1 MSNRPPVHRSN
12 CTQAWLCRFV
22 AATSTLVVA
31 LFAFG
36 ALAARADQPQ
46 AAAVPAT
53 AAAVP
58 EAVAEAERARIEVM
72 DRASPAVVAVLN
84 ADGGGGGSGVIISS
98 DGYALT
104 NFHVTSGAGLAMK
117 CGLPDGTLSDAVI
130 VGIDPTGDVALI
142 KLLSRAEYP
151 AARIG
156 DSDSVQVGDWAFA
169 MGNPFLLATDFTPTT
184 TYGIIS
190 GIHRYQYP
198 SGTILEYADC
208 LQTDASINPGNSG
221 GPLFNARG
229 ELIGINGRGS
239 FEKRGRV
246 NVGVAYAISINQIKH
261 FLGHLKSGRVVD
273 HATLGARLG
282 TNLDGRVIVTDVLE
296 DSDCYRRGLR
306 YGDEVVSFA
315 GRPVTSVNAFKN
327 ALGIFPQGWR
337 VPLVYRRGDVTE
349 RVLVRLEGVHR
360 TGELWEKVAQTLADP
375 EAKPKTE
382 PGEQKHEGDKPAEE
396 TPPDKNAPSDRP
408 APEKPADAKPEGE
421 QPDGAKPADE
431 QPADDKPA
439 GDKPDG
445 EKPEGANPEGDKPD
459 GARPLP
465 GRPRVQRMGRPK
477 PPMAEIARKHFES
490 RVGYANYYFNRQHQ
504 ERLQKALLAGGDFT
518 PLAGLWTLK
527 GDLAPHGD
535 AEFKLDDK
543 QTLAVLPGGPLRLL
557 ATDDFTSL
565 LEPVDS
571 GGLLVALHLWRQML
585 VAGFASFDDVYYL
598 GTVPLEGV
606 KGLADVLVATRG
618 AVECHFYFD
627 AEEGR
632 LIAMEMYPD
641 DAADPCELYF
651 GEFVEVEGRLCPSR
665 IEARYAGEVYGVFKF
680 SQIELSAP

>member
-1 MSNRPPVHRSN
+1 MSVRLPVHRSDS
-12 CTQAWLCRFV
+12 TQAWLRRIAV
-22 AATSTLVVA
+22 AASALVVA
-31 LFAFG
+31 FSSLV
-36 ALAARADQPQ
+36 ARGDQPKG
-46 AAAVPAT
+46 AAVAVPA
-53 AAAVP
+53 
-58 EAVAEAERARIEVM
+58 AVADAERARIEVM
-72 DRASPAVVAVLN
+72 DRARPAVVAVLN

-142 KLLSRAEYP
+142 KLLSRSEYP
-151 AARIG
+151 AATIG

-246 NVGVAYAISINQIKH
+246 NVGVAYAISINQIKN

-315 GRPVTSVNAFKN
+315 GRPVVSVNGFKN

-337 VPLVYRRGDVTE
+337 VPLVYRRGEVTE
-349 RVLVRLEGVHR
+349 RMLVRLEGVHR

-375 EAKPKTE
+375 EAKPKGE
-382 PGEQKHEGDKPAEE
+382 PGDHPQEGDKPAEE
-396 TPPDKNAPSDRP
+396 TPPDKPTPDDRP
-408 APEKPADAKPEGE
+408 APEKPADTKPEGD
-421 QPDGAKPADE
+421 QPRDAK
-431 QPADDKPA
+431 
-439 GDKPDG
+439 
-445 EKPEGANPEGDKPD
+445 PEGDKPD
-459 GARPLP
+459 GPRPLP

-477 PPMAEIARKHFES
+477 PPMAEVARQHYES
-490 RVGYANYYFNRQHQ
+490 RVGYANYFFNRQHQ
-504 ERLQKALLAGGDFT
+504 ERLQKALVAGGDFA

-543 QTLAVLPGGPLRLL
+543 QTLAVLPGGQLRLL

-585 VAGFASFDDVYYL
+585 VAGFAGFDDVYYL
-598 GTVPLEGV
+598 GAVPLEGV
-606 KGLADVLVATRG
+606 KGLTDVLVATRG

-641 DAADPCELYF
+641 DSADPCELYF

-680 SQIELSAP
+680 SHIELSAP

>member
-1 MSNRPPVHRSN
+1 MA
-12 CTQAWLCRFV
+12 QE
-22 AATSTLVVA
+22 
-31 LFAFG
+31 
-36 ALAARADQPQ
+36 QPLDR
-46 AAAVPAT
+46 AVPAT
-53 AAAVP
+53 
-58 EAVAEAERARIEVM
+58 VAEAERARIEVM
-72 DRASPAVVAVLN
+72 QKASPAVIAILN
-84 ADGGGGGSGVIISS
+84 ADGGGGGSGVIISA

-104 NFHVTSGAGLAMK
+104 NFHVSSGAGLSMK

-151 AARIG
+151 AAVMG

-246 NVGVAYAISINQIKH
+246 NVGVAYAISINQIKN

-273 HATLGARLG
+273 HATLGARLS
-282 TNLDGRVIVTDVLE
+282 TNLDGRVIVVDVLE
-296 DSDCYRRGLR
+296 DSDAYRRGLR

-315 GRPVTSVNAFKN
+315 GRPIASVNAFKN
-327 ALGIFPQGWR
+327 VLGIFPQGWR
-337 VPLVYRRGDVTE
+337 VPLVYRRGDATE
-349 RVLVRLEGVHR
+349 RILVRLEGVHR
-360 TGELWEKVAQTLADP
+360 TGELWEKVASTLADP
-375 EAKPKTE
+375 EAKPAAE
-382 PGEQKHEGDKPAEE
+382 PGEHQHEEDKPAEE
-396 TPPDKNAPSDRP
+396 TPPDEAAPADRP
-408 APEKPADAKPEGE
+408 ANEAPDDAKPEENQPQGEKPADA
-421 QPDGAKPADE
+421 QPDE
-431 QPADDKPA
+431 N
-439 GDKPDG
+439 
-445 EKPEGANPEGDKPD
+445 KPEGADPADKNPPGEKPSR
-459 GARPLP
+459 ARPLP
-465 GRPRVQRMGRPK
+465 GRPRLQRMGRPK
-477 PPMAEIARKHFES
+477 PPMAAIARQHYEG
-490 RVGYANYYFNRQHQ
+490 RVGYANYWFNRQHQ
-504 ERLQKALLAGGDFT
+504 ERLRKALVASGDFT
-518 PLAGLWTLK
+518 PLRGLWTLK

-543 QTLAVLPGGPLRLL
+543 QTQAVLPGGPLRLL

-565 LEPVDS
+565 LDPVDS

-585 VAGFASFDDVYYL
+585 VSGFESFDEVHYL
-598 GTVPLEGV
+598 GTAPLDGH
-606 KGLADVLVATRG
+606 KGLFDVLVATHRG
-618 AVECHFYFD
+618 VECHFYFD
-627 AEEGR
+627 SEDGR
-632 LIAMEMYPD
+632 LAALEMYAD

-651 GEFVEVEGRLCPSR
+651 GELVEVAGRLCPSR

-680 SQIELSAP
+680 SHIELLGP

>member
-1 MSNRPPVHRSN
+1 MSVRLPVHRSDS
-12 CTQAWLCRFV
+12 TQAWLRRIAV
-22 AATSTLVVA
+22 AASALVVA
-31 LFAFG
+31 FSS
-36 ALAARADQPQ
+36 LAARGDQPKG
-46 AAAVPAT
+46 AAVAVPA
-53 AAAVP
+53 
-58 EAVAEAERARIEVM
+58 AVADAERARIEVM
-72 DRASPAVVAVLN
+72 DRARPAVVAVLN

-104 NFHVTSGAGLAMK
+104 NFHVTSGAGLSMK

-142 KLLSRAEYP
+142 KLLSRSEYP
-151 AARIG
+151 AATIG

-246 NVGVAYAISINQIKH
+246 NVGVAYAISINQIKN

-315 GRPVTSVNAFKN
+315 GRPVVSVNGFKN

-337 VPLVYRRGDVTE
+337 VPLVYRRGEVIE
-349 RVLVRLEGVHR
+349 RMLVRLEGVHR

-375 EAKPKTE
+375 EAKPKRE
-382 PGEQKHEGDKPAEE
+382 PGEHPQEGDKPAEE
-396 TPPDKNAPSDRP
+396 TPPDENAPSDRP
-408 APEKPADAKPEGE
+408 APEKPADTKPEGE
-421 QPDGAKPADE
+421 QPRDAK
-431 QPADDKPA
+431 
-439 GDKPDG
+439 
-445 EKPEGANPEGDKPD
+445 PEGDKPD
-459 GARPLP
+459 GPRPLP

-477 PPMAEIARKHFES
+477 PPMAAIARQHYES
-490 RVGYANYYFNRQHQ
+490 RVGYANYFFNRQHQ
-504 ERLQKALLAGGDFT
+504 ERLQKALVAGGDFA

-543 QTLAVLPGGPLRLL
+543 QTLAVLPGGQLRLL

-585 VAGFASFDDVYYL
+585 VAGFAGFDDVYYL
-598 GTVPLEGV
+598 GAVPLEGV
-606 KGLADVLVATRG
+606 KGLTDVLVATRG

-627 AEEGR
+627 AEESR

-641 DAADPCELYF
+641 DSADPCELYF

-680 SQIELSAP
+680 SHIELSAP

>member
-1 MSNRPPVHRSN
+1 MSVRLPVHRSDS
-12 CTQAWLCRFV
+12 TQAWLRRIAVSASALFV
-22 AATSTLVVA
+22 AFSS
-31 LFAFG
+31 
-36 ALAARADQPQ
+36 LAARADQPQ
-46 AAAVPAT
+46 GAAVAVPA
-53 AAAVP
+53 
-58 EAVAEAERARIEVM
+58 AVADAERARIEVM
-72 DRASPAVVAVLN
+72 DRARPAVVAVLN

-142 KLLSRAEYP
+142 KLLSRSEYP
-151 AARIG
+151 AATLG

-246 NVGVAYAISINQIKH
+246 NVGVAYAISINQIKN

-315 GRPVTSVNAFKN
+315 GRPVVSVNGFKN

-337 VPLVYRRGDVTE
+337 VPLVYRRGEVTE
-349 RVLVRLEGVHR
+349 RMLVRLEGVHR
-360 TGELWEKVAQTLADP
+360 TGELWQKVAQTLADP
-375 EAKPKTE
+375 EAKPKGE
-382 PGEQKHEGDKPAEE
+382 PGENPHDGDKPAEE
-396 TPPDKNAPSDRP
+396 TPPDENAPSDRP
-408 APEKPADAKPEGE
+408 SDEKPAEAQPAEKKPTDEKPADEKPEGS
-421 QPDGAKPADE
+421 
-431 QPADDKPA
+431 
-439 GDKPDG
+439 KPD
-445 EKPEGANPEGDKPD
+445 GANPEGDKPD
-459 GARPLP
+459 GPRRLP

-477 PPMAEIARKHFES
+477 PPMAAIARQHYES

-504 ERLQKALLAGGDFT
+504 ERLQKALVAGGDFA

-585 VAGFASFDDVYYL
+585 VAGFAGFDDVYYL
-598 GTVPLEGV
+598 GAVPLEGV
-606 KGLADVLVATRG
+606 KGLTDVLVATRG

-627 AEEGR
+627 AEESR

-641 DAADPCELYF
+641 DSADPCELYF

-680 SQIELSAP
+680 SHIELSAP

>member
-1 MSNRPPVHRSN
+1 MSVRLPVHRSDS
-12 CTQAWLCRFV
+12 TQAWLRRIAVSASALFV
-22 AATSTLVVA
+22 AFSS
-31 LFAFG
+31 
-36 ALAARADQPQ
+36 LAARGDQPQ
-46 AAAVPAT
+46 GAAVAVPA
-53 AAAVP
+53 
-58 EAVAEAERARIEVM
+58 AVADAERARIEVM
-72 DRASPAVVAVLN
+72 DRARPAVVAVLN

-142 KLLSRAEYP
+142 KLLSRSEYP
-151 AARIG
+151 AATIG

-246 NVGVAYAISINQIKH
+246 NVGVAYAISINQIKN

-315 GRPVTSVNAFKN
+315 GRPVVSVNGFKN

-349 RVLVRLEGVHR
+349 RMLVRLEGVHR

-375 EAKPKTE
+375 EAKPKGE
-382 PGEQKHEGDKPAEE
+382 PGDHPQEGDKPAEE
-396 TPPDKNAPSDRP
+396 TPPDKPTPDDRP
-408 APEKPADAKPEGE
+408 APEKPADTKPEGD
-421 QPDGAKPADE
+421 QPRDAK
-431 QPADDKPA
+431 
-439 GDKPDG
+439 
-445 EKPEGANPEGDKPD
+445 PEGDKPD
-459 GARPLP
+459 GPRPLP

-477 PPMAEIARKHFES
+477 PPMAEVARQHYES
-490 RVGYANYYFNRQHQ
+490 RVGYANYFFNRQHQ
-504 ERLQKALLAGGDFT
+504 ERLQKALVAGGDFA

-543 QTLAVLPGGPLRLL
+543 QTLAVLPGGQLRLL

-585 VAGFASFDDVYYL
+585 VAGFAGFDDVYYL
-598 GTVPLEGV
+598 GAVPLEGV
-606 KGLADVLVATRG
+606 KGLTDVLVATRG

-641 DAADPCELYF
+641 DSADPCELYF

-680 SQIELSAP
+680 SHIELSAP